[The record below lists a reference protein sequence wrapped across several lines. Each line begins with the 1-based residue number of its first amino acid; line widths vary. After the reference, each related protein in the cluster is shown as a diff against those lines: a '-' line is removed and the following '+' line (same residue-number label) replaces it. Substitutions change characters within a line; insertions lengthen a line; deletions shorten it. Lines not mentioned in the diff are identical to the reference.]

1 MWLLVFL
8 GAAFLVAM
16 TPGANNLL
24 GMHHGMRYGTARGV
38 AALFGRLTGFAL
50 LIAAVA
56 AGLGSLL
63 AASETALTVIKW
75 VGVAYLLWLG
85 GRILYTS
92 FRAGPAPEA
101 DLDLTPAPT
110 LLALARKE
118 FLVAVTNP
126 KAVLI
131 FTAFVPQFVDPG
143 RGAVAGQVL
152 LLGAVYLVAELAAG
166 SIYVGIGAVVRVV
179 RMSGRAHRRIDR
191 GTGVV
196 LLGLA
201 ALLAT
206 SPR

>member
-1 MWLLVFL
+1 MWVLVFL

-24 GMHHGMRYGTARGV
+24 GMHHGMRYGPARGV
-38 AALFGRLTGFAL
+38 TALFGRLTGFAL
-50 LIAAVA
+50 LITAVA

-63 AASETALTVIKW
+63 AASEVALTVVKW
-75 VGVAYLLWLG
+75 VGVAYLVYLG
-85 GRILYTS
+85 AKILLT
-92 FRAGPAPEA
+92 RATTQEVVDEPVAPN
-101 DLDLTPAPT
+101 LIS
-110 LLALARKE
+110 LARKE

-131 FTAFVPQFVDPG
+131 FTAFVPQFVEPD
-143 RGAVAGQVL
+143 RGPVTVQVL
-152 LLGAVYLVAELAAG
+152 VLGALYLLAELVAG
-166 SIYVGIGAVVRVV
+166 SIYVGVGAVVRAV
-179 RMSGRAHRRIDR
+179 RMSGRAHRRLDQ

-196 LLGLA
+196 LLGMA